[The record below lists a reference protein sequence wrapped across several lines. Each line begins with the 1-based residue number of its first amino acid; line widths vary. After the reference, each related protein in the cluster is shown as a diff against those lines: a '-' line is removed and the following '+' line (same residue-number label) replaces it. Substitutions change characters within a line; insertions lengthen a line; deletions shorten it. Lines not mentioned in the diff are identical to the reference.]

1 MHVLAYCN
9 SRTMANDDS
18 ILDILKHS
26 AHVFNHLIVPLHN
39 HKKERGKKSKVKN
52 KLHPLFGADLPKAFG
67 AKTVLNFNW
76 LPSGKSPQLIHQRKI
91 GVN

>member
-1 MHVLAYCN
+1 M
-9 SRTMANDDS
+9 
-18 ILDILKHS
+18 
-26 AHVFNHLIVPLHN
+26 FNHLTTLPFEK
-39 HKKERGKKSKVKN
+39 KKEKKKSKVKN
-52 KLHPLFGADLPKAFG
+52 KLHPLFAADLPTAFG